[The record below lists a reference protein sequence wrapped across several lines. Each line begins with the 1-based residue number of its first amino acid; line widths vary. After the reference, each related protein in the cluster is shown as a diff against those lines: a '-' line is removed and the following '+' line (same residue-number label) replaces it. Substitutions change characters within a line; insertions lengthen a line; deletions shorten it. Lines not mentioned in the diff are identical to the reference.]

1 MFDLFMNNELCLS
14 LLPDH
19 FACYCCVS
27 GAYSEADAARLMR
40 EIASALAFL
49 HGTGCVHGDLKPE
62 NLMLSTR
69 HTSDAVVKLIDFGCA
84 QLVGRDDIPPSDV
97 KTEAYCPPEVLKEEV
112 QRHKN
117 PSNTS
122 CSSSKSLDPAMDMWA
137 LGIILYIMLTGFHPF
152 DFEGD
157 SPDSVIVRRII
168 KNTHFPVGSE
178 SKFTSHLSKSAC
190 DLIRKLLAF
199 DPRDRITALDMLD
212 HPWVRGETAHT
223 DKITDIDKKLSKFR
237 VFKSG
242 LEAKVFSDLFTWSDE
257 RAEMATKKTSLIERS
272 FRSFD
277 EEHKGF
283 VTAKD
288 LKRRIQNDGT
298 VDDGEEDE
306 LTLSNF
312 EDLLSES
319 MKNKYF
325 PRGHVVYRE
334 GEEGNHMFF
343 INSGVVEISSSDGFR
358 LTVGQGDFVGEG
370 ALLSPDRTRSATVQC
385 VTPVHVIEISR
396 AQFEKYLSASHQD
409 INLKIRE
416 KRKARALGRT
426 KAILRQQKDLKAIDV
441 NKGDVVYN
449 VGDDGKAIYI
459 LEKGKIDVR
468 AEDGT
473 TVFTVDRGG
482 LFGERAVLG
491 SRPRATSSVCTTE
504 MCTLHVMD
512 ASAFRQVLKES
523 PCLEASVSSVSCLPF
538 SFSTRFLPML
548 SPL

>member
-1 MFDLFMNNELCLS
+1 
-14 LLPDH
+14 
-19 FACYCCVS
+19 
-27 GAYSEADAARLMR
+27 MR

-84 QLVGRDDIPPSDV
+84 QLAGRDDIPVTDV
-97 KTEAYCPPEVLKEEV
+97 KTEAYCPPEVLEAELTK
-112 QRHKN
+112 QRNQGK
-117 PSNTS
+117 TS
-122 CSSSKSLDPAMDMWA
+122 CSSLERLEPPMDMWA

-157 SPDSVIVRRII
+157 SSDAVIVRRII
-168 KNTHFPVGSE
+168 KNTRFPVRGD
-178 SKFTSHLSKSAC
+178 SKYTSHLSESAS
-190 DLIRKLLAF
+190 DLILKLLAF
-199 DPRDRITALDMLD
+199 DPRDRITALEMLD
-212 HPWVRGETAHT
+212 HPWIRGVTARK
-223 DKITDIDKKLSKFR
+223 DKITGIDKKLAKFR

-277 EEHKGF
+277 EQHKGF

-288 LKRRIQNDGT
+288 LNRRLQNDGSY
-298 VDDGEEDE
+298 DDSDEDA

-312 EDLLSES
+312 EDMLAES

-325 PRGHVVYRE
+325 PRGHVMYHE
-334 GEEGNHMFF
+334 GEEGNAMFF
-343 INSGVVEISSSDGFR
+343 INSGVVELSTSYGFK

-396 AQFEKYLSASHQD
+396 AQFEKYLSASQQD

-416 KRKARALGRT
+416 KRKSRALGRT
-426 KAILRQQKDLKAIDV
+426 KAILRQQKDLVAKEINRGTA
-441 NKGDVVYN
+441 VYN
-449 VGDDGKAIYI
+449 VGDDGEAIYI

-482 LFGERAVLG
+482 LFGELAVLE
-491 SRPRATSSVCTTE
+491 SRPRATSAVCTTE
-504 MCTLHVMD
+504 KCTLHLMN
-512 ASAFRQVLKES
+512 ASAFRHVLEEA
-523 PCLEASVSSVSCLPF
+523 PCLHASVSIVTCLPVAL
-538 SFSTRFLPML
+538 STSL
-548 SPL
+548 SRMPCPL